1 MKNILI
7 LNGGKCFAHSKGEL
21 NNSLTAFAES
31 FFVQSNCNVRNT
43 TIDKGYDVDEEI
55 SKWLWADLVIFQMP
69 AWWMGP
75 PWTVKKYMDEVFTKG
90 HGKLY
95 ESDGRSRSDI
105 SKQYGSGG
113 LLHGKN
119 TCFLSRGM
127 PQ

>member
-21 NNSLTAFAES
+21 NNSLTAFAEN

-69 AWWMGP
+69 AWW
-75 PWTVKKYMDEVFTKG
+75 
-90 HGKLY
+90 
-95 ESDGRSRSDI
+95 
-105 SKQYGSGG
+105 
-113 LLHGKN
+113 
-119 TCFLSRGM
+119 
-127 PQ
+127 